1 MEQFTNEVLAYI
13 RAHPDMASLV
23 IGLTAFA
30 ESFAF
35 VSFVFP
41 GFAILVAAGTLVR
54 SGAIDPVSAALAG
67 FLGAVLGDAVSYWL
81 GLRFGHALPRLW
93 PFRRHPETLERGVRF
108 FHKWGWSSVFV
119 GRFFGPLRAFV
130 PLAAGMCRM
139 PALPFYVANILSAA
153 VWAPALLFS
162 GYLIGGIAFNGWSIE
177 LKALAAGAVIAVFA
191 LLLWLSRRIFQDRK

>member
-1 MEQFTNEVLAYI
+1 MDQFANDVLAFI
-13 RAHPDMASLV
+13 RVHPDMAALV

-35 VSFVFP
+35 LGFLFP

-54 SGAIDPVSAALAG
+54 SGAIDPVSAVAAG
-67 FLGAVLGDAVSYWL
+67 FVGAVLGDAISYWL
-81 GLRFGHALPRLW
+81 GLRFGHLLPKVW
-93 PFRRHPETLERGVRF
+93 PFRRHPDALARGVRF
-108 FHKWGWSSVFV
+108 FHQWGWPSIFI

-139 PALPFYVANILSAA
+139 PVVPFYIANVLSAA

-162 GYLIGGIAFNGWSIE
+162 GYMIGEIASNGWSIE
-177 LKALAAGAVIAVFA
+177 QKALMAGGAIVVFA
-191 LLLWLSRRIFQDRK
+191 ALIWLSRKLFKDSK